1 VIAAAVT
8 AVAPAIARAAPTTR
22 KTGVACRQHAQP
34 IARHARPT
42 SASIVAVARVTPGGY
57 RVGSRTMDVAV
68 IGGTG
73 AEGYGLTLRL
83 ARAGHH
89 VTIGSRDAERGAAKS
104 EEARA
109 LLGSDVAI
117 DGTDNVQAAAGSGI
131 VFVTVPFGGAAPI
144 YQVIAPAV
152 SPDTIVCDCTSP
164 LMSAVGGRAS
174 HAIRPW
180 HGSAAEFVKTLL
192 PKGTRLVAAFHTIG
206 AQALQALDVPVD
218 SDAFVMG
225 DDAAAKATIGSLIE
239 DIPGMRWVDVGGLQM
254 ARIAET
260 MTPLLISVNSRYKIH
275 EAGFRITG
283 RELWGSPQG

>member
-1 VIAAAVT
+1 
-8 AVAPAIARAAPTTR
+8 
-22 KTGVACRQHAQP
+22 
-34 IARHARPT
+34 
-42 SASIVAVARVTPGGY
+42 
-57 RVGSRTMDVAV
+57 MDIAV

-83 ARAGHH
+83 AQAGHR
-89 VTIGSRDAERGAAKS
+89 VTIGSRDAERGAAKADQ
-104 EEARA
+104 ARE
-109 LLGSDVAI
+109 LLGPNVTVE
-117 DGTDNVQAAAGSGI
+117 GTDNAEAAAGSGV

-144 YQVIAPAV
+144 YEVIAP
-152 SPDTIVCDCTSP
+152 SIPPETIVCDCTSP
-164 LMSAVGGRAS
+164 LMSSVGGRAS

-206 AQALQALDVPVD
+206 ARALQALEQPID

-225 DDAAAKATIGSLIE
+225 DDAEAKSVIGSLIA

-275 EAGFRITG
+275 EAGFRLTG
-283 RELWGSPQG
+283 LEAWGSPQR

>member
-1 VIAAAVT
+1 
-8 AVAPAIARAAPTTR
+8 
-22 KTGVACRQHAQP
+22 
-34 IARHARPT
+34 
-42 SASIVAVARVTPGGY
+42 
-57 RVGSRTMDVAV
+57 MDVAV

-83 ARAGHH
+83 AGAGHR
-89 VTIGSRDAERGAAKS
+89 VTIGSRDAERGAAKAA
-104 EEARA
+104 EARD
-109 LLGSDVAI
+109 LLGADAAV
-117 DGTDNVQAAAGSGI
+117 DGTDNTSAAAGSGVVI
-131 VFVTVPFGGAAPI
+131 VTVPFGGAAPI
-144 YQVIAPAV
+144 YEAIAPSVGAE
-152 SPDTIVCDCTSP
+152 TIVCDCTSP
-164 LMSAVGGRAS
+164 LMSSVGGRAS

-206 AQALQALDVPVD
+206 ARALQALEGPVD

-225 DDAAAKATIGSLIE
+225 DDAEAKAVIGSLIA

-260 MTPLLISVNSRYKIH
+260 MTPLLISVNARYKIH

-283 RELWGSPQG
+283 GDTWGAPGA